1 VAELLHTLVLEQ
13 YDHLLGL
20 DLGDLSVDGCITK
33 AACGGDKAGRS
44 PVDRGKL
51 GLKRSPITDATG
63 IPLHVVAAGANRHD
77 APLLAPTLD
86 GLGKLGPL
94 PAQSA

>member
-1 VAELLHTLVLEQ
+1 MAELLHTLVLEQ

-44 PVDRGKL
+44 PVDRGTL
-51 GLKRSPITDATG
+51 GLKRSTITDATTRRRDG
-63 IPLHVVAAGANRHD
+63 DSAARRRSRCQ
-77 APLLAPTLD
+77 PP
-86 GLGKLGPL
+86 
-94 PAQSA
+94 